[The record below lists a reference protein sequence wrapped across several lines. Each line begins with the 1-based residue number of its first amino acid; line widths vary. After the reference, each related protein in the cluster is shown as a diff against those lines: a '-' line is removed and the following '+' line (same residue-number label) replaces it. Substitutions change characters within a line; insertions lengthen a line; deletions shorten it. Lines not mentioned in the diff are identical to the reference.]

1 MAKKLL
7 LFSKFLSLSFFLFC
21 FVHLEIQA
29 QKSKVNWMS
38 FEEAFAAIEEQPK
51 PLLIDFYTSWCGW
64 CKTMMKTTYSDE
76 ELSAYINANFY
87 PIKFD
92 AEGKDTIT
100 YFGEEYK
107 SPHPNQRATHELTI
121 KILGKRLSYPS
132 TVFVDPST
140 KFSLLVPGYIKPKKM
155 PPFLIYM
162 VENMFRTTPY
172 PNFEKHYKVANAP
185 VDSTTTEEADRPS
198 VEWLTVKEA
207 MKKFKKQPRKL
218 LFNFY
223 TDWCNGCKIMDK
235 TTFTE
240 PDLVEYVNDTFYA
253 VNFDATSNES
263 IQFLNDELKGAEAN
277 GTAFHP
283 FFLALTQNKPMLP
296 TLILMD
302 EDPKM
307 ILNLPFYRTPEDLT
321 PLLKFYGDE
330 QNKEMTWEE
339 YKKVHEN

>member
-1 MAKKLL
+1 MTQKL
-7 LFSKFLSLSFFLFC
+7 LSLSKIFCLFLTLLVFDK
-21 FVHLEIQA
+21 LEA
-29 QKSKVNWMS
+29 QPSKVNWMS
-38 FEEAFAAIEEQPK
+38 FEEAFAAIEKQPK

-76 ELSAYINANFY
+76 EVAAYINANFY

-100 YFGEEYK
+100 YFGEEYV
-107 SPHPNQRATHELTI
+107 SHHPTQRTTHQLTT

-132 TVFVDPST
+132 TTFVDPVT

-162 VENMFRTTPY
+162 TENMFRTTPY
-172 PNFEKHYKVANAP
+172 PNFEKHYNLANAP
-185 VDSTTTEEADRPS
+185 IDSTAKEEKKAAPTI
-198 VEWLTVKEA
+198 EWLTVKEV
-207 MKKFKKQPRKL
+207 MKKFKKKPKKM

-223 TDWCNGCKIMDK
+223 TDWCNGCKIMGK
-235 TTFTE
+235 TTFTDPE
-240 PDLVEYVNDTFYA
+240 LVEYVNDNFYA
-253 VNFDATSNES
+253 VNFDATSNEN
-263 IQFLNDELKGAEAN
+263 IKFLTDELKGAEAN
-277 GTAFHP
+277 KTTFHQ

-302 EDPKM
+302 EKPKM

-321 PLLKFYGDE
+321 PLLKYYGDDI
-330 QNKEMTWEE
+330 QKEMTWKE
-339 YKKVHEN
+339 YQKKKAN